1 MTVSTT
7 TIKNAYSG
15 NGSATAFNYTF
26 KVFSTSELK
35 VYIRTTATG
44 AETLKTIDTHYT
56 VSGVGDTGGGTVTF
70 TSGNVPASTEVVV
83 LLRDTALTQA
93 TDYVENDPF
102 PASSHENALD
112 KLTHQMQEITDSLNR
127 SFKVSKTVTDLT
139 TAEVT
144 DDATAR
150 SSKILGFSSN
160 GAAFEL
166 FTNASTDA
174 EVSAI
179 AGLTSAANKM
189 IRYTG
194 SGTADLID
202 FIDQDD
208 MSSNSASA
216 VPSQQS
222 VKAYVDT
229 KVTAEDLDI
238 TSDSGTI
245 AIDLDSETLTVAGGT
260 GLSSAASTNTVTLNI
275 DSTVAT
281 LTGSQTLTNKT
292 LTSPVLQGAISGS
305 AFLDEDDFSSNANNA
320 VASQQS
326 IKAYVDAK
334 ITAEDLDITSDS
346 GTIAIDLDS
355 ETLTIAGG
363 TGLSSAAS
371 SNTVTL
377 NIDSTVATLTGSQTL
392 TNKTLTSPVLNTSTV
407 GTSIVPASAD
417 GATLGSASA
426 EFSDLFLAD
435 GGIIKFGN
443 DQDVT
448 LTHVADAGLLLN
460 STMYL
465 TFRDSALKIYSSADG
480 QLDIDADTEVEIT
493 ATTVDLN
500 GNLDVSGTLTQTG
513 IATFA
518 ARPVF
523 NASVTIQDGGNI
535 GSASD
540 LDAIA
545 ISAGGVVTM
554 NQIPVFSAGINV
566 SGGTIAGTLAT
577 AAQGNVT
584 SLGTLT
590 TLTVDNVIINGTTIG
605 HTSDTDLMTIADGV
619 LTVAGELDAA
629 TLDISGN
636 ADIDGTTNLDAV
648 DIDGAVQI
656 DGATTFGVNDTGV
669 DVKFFG
675 ATSGAYLLWD
685 ESADKLL
692 TAGGAVVD
700 IVKDKL
706 LIGGTAVTTTAA
718 ELNILDGVTSTTAEL
733 NILDGVTSTAAE
745 INLIDGGTARGTTA
759 VASGDG
765 ILINDAGT
773 MRMTNVDTVST
784 YFSSHSVGGGNI
796 VTTGALN
803 SGSITSG
810 FGAIDNGS
818 SNITT
823 TGDISGGT
831 VNATSDTAAGD
842 NAALGY
848 TAAEGLSLT
857 GQGSTSDITVKNDA
871 DATVFTVPTGTD
883 DILFPDNA
891 KALWGAG
898 SDIAIYHDASNSYID
913 NSTGILLV
921 RTSGTK
927 NALVGL
933 PDSSIILYHDGN
945 TKLTT
950 TSTGVT
956 VTGRAIVPQIGT
968 QTAISLGDDA
978 VTSFTPPIQYGFVLI
993 HSIST
998 DFAIVAFDAST
1009 GTAETTVHTNSSGRV
1024 AVTTG
1029 ALSGTTGTDGK
1040 LNFSAH
1046 TDGTLYIEN
1055 RMGGGTTIGYT
1066 VIG

>member
-70 TSGNVPASTEVVV
+70 TSGNVPASTEGVV

-540 LDAIA
+540 LDGIA

-636 ADIDGTTNLDAV
+636 ADIDGTTKLDAV

-675 ATSGAYLLWD
+675 ATSGSYWLWD
-685 ESADKLL
+685 EDA
-692 TAGGAVVD
+692 
-700 IVKDKL
+700 
-706 LIGGTAVTTTAA
+706 
-718 ELNILDGVTSTTAEL
+718 DGVVQVGSTQL
-733 NILDGVTSTAAE
+733 
-745 INLIDGGTARGTTA
+745 
-759 VASGDG
+759 
-765 ILINDAGT
+765 
-773 MRMTNVDTVST
+773 
-784 YFSSHSVGGGNI
+784 
-796 VTTGALN
+796 TGALTV
-803 SGSITSG
+803 GVDDTG
-810 FGAIDNGS
+810 HDVKFFGAS
-818 SNITT
+818 S
-823 TGDISGGT
+823 GAFMLYDQSE
-831 VNATSDTAAGD
+831 DTLEIRGA
-842 NAALGY
+842 
-848 TAAEGLSLT
+848 S
-857 GQGSTSDITVKNDA
+857 A
-871 DATVFTVPTGTD
+871 DA
-883 DILFPDNA
+883 
-891 KALWGAG
+891 
-898 SDIAIYHDASNSYID
+898 
-913 NSTGILLV
+913 
-921 RTSGTK
+921 
-927 NALVGL
+927 
-933 PDSSIILYHDGN
+933 
-945 TKLTT
+945 T
-950 TSTGVT
+950 TSTGKLLLTTALPNINDGDVL
-956 VTGRAIVPQIGT
+956 GRIDFQAPLESGGTDAIVVGATIL
-968 QTAISLGDDA
+968 AEADA
-978 VTSFTPPIQYGFVLI
+978 TFSGSVN
-993 HSIST
+993 ST
-998 DFAIVAFDAST
+998 DLVFLTGDSGAATEKLRIDSTGQVTFADGAIDVNIASHDGSNGLKLGGTLVTATAANLNATRTTATTGKAIAMAIVF
-1009 GTAETTVHTNSSGRV
+1009 G
-1024 AVTTG
+1024 
-1029 ALSGTTGTDGK
+1029 
-1040 LNFSAH
+1040 
-1046 TDGTLYIEN
+1046 
-1055 RMGGGTTIGYT
+1055 
-1066 VIG
+1066 

>member
-260 GLSSAASTNTVTLNI
+260 GLSSAAST
-275 DSTVAT
+275 
-281 LTGSQTLTNKT
+281 
-292 LTSPVLQGAISGS
+292 
-305 AFLDEDDFSSNANNA
+305 
-320 VASQQS
+320 
-326 IKAYVDAK
+326 
-334 ITAEDLDITSDS
+334 
-346 GTIAIDLDS
+346 
-355 ETLTIAGG
+355 
-363 TGLSSAAS
+363 
-371 SNTVTL
+371 NTVTL

-848 TAAEGLSLT
+848 TAAEGLILT